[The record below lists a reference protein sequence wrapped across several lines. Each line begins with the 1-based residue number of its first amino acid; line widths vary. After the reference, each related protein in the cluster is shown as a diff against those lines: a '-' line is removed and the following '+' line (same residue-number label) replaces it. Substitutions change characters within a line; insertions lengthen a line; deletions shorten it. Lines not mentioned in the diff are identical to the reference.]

1 MGMLRDP
8 FCDLYHDA
16 CRKIKRTA
24 FRYESRSFKM
34 HFYFFSAFSFFAG
47 ITFRIVCMRSFK
59 LIRSM
64 NTVKTEHQI
73 CQPGI
78 EKIIKTLSTI
88 KIRVS
93 TVMRKTL
100 KFMGINRLVSI
111 TRVMNIIK

>member
-1 MGMLRDP
+1 MGMLWNP
-8 FCDLYHDA
+8 FCDLYHDV
-16 CRKIKRTA
+16 CRKIKKSGFSLRKA
-24 FRYESRSFKM
+24 ALLK
-34 HFYFFSAFSFFAG
+34 HFYFLNAFSFFAG

-59 LIRSM
+59 LIRNI

-78 EKIIKTLSTI
+78 EKIIKTLSAI

-111 TRVMNIIK
+111 TRVMNMIK

>member
-1 MGMLRDP
+1 MGMLRNP

-16 CRKIKRTA
+16 CRKIKRAA
-24 FRYESRSFKM
+24 FRYESRPFS
-34 HFYFFSAFSFFAG
+34 FYFFNVFFFFAG
-47 ITFRIVCMRSFK
+47 ITFRIVCIRSFK

-64 NTVKTEHQI
+64 NTVRTEHQI

-78 EKIIKTLSTI
+78 EKIMKTLSAT

-111 TRVMNIIK
+111 TRVINMIK